1 MEKIKW
7 GIMGTAKIARKQ
19 VIPAMHRGEYCK
31 VTAIASRNQ
40 NSAEQVARDL
50 GIPKVH
56 GSYEALLGDPEI
68 QAVYIP
74 LPNHL
79 HVPWAI
85 QSLEA
90 GKHVLCEK
98 PVGLNAEEAKRL
110 IKATEQY
117 PALKIMEAFM
127 YRFHPQWRKTKQLV
141 DDGAIGDLRTI
152 QSFFSYY
159 NVDPENIR
167 NRSEMGGGGLMDIG
181 CYPVSLSRFLFD
193 AEPKRVFGEMSVDP
207 EFKVDRLGSGILK
220 FQHGMSTFTYGT
232 QIAPFQRVNI
242 FGTEGRI
249 EIEIPFNAPA
259 HEPCKIYLQTGAGTE
274 TIELEPADQY
284 TIQGDEFSKA
294 IIEDSKVPTPL
305 ENALGNM
312 QVIDALIW
320 SAENN
325 TWVQ

>member
-19 VIPAMHRGEYCK
+19 VIPAMQMGKYCE
-31 VTAIASRNQ
+31 VSAIASRNL
-40 NSAEQVARDL
+40 NSAEKIANELD
-50 GIPKVH
+50 IPKSH
-56 GSYEALLGDPEI
+56 GSYEALINDPDI

-98 PVGLNAEEAKRL
+98 PIGLNADEANRL
-110 IKATEQY
+110 MKAAEQY
-117 PALKIMEAFM
+117 PDLKIMEAFM

-141 DDGAIGDLRTI
+141 DQGEIGNLRTI

-181 CYPVSLSRFLFD
+181 CYPVSLSRFLFN

-207 EFKVDRLGSGILK
+207 EFKVDRLGSGILE
-220 FQHGMSTFTYGT
+220 FDQGTSTFTYGT
-232 QIAPFQRVNI
+232 QITPFQRVNI
-242 FGTEGRI
+242 FGTDGRI

-259 HEPCKIYLQTGAGTE
+259 EDPCQIFLQTKAGTE
-274 TIELEPADQY
+274 SIDMEPANQY

-294 IIEDSKVPTPL
+294 ILEDTPVPTPL
-305 ENALGNM
+305 EDALANM
-312 QVIDALIW
+312 QVIDALVW